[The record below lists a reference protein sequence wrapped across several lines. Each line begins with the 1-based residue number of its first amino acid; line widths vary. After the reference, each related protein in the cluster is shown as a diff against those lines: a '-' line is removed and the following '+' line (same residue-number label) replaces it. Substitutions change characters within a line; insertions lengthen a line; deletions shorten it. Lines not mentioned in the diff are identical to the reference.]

1 MRLAQR
7 GVLLRLSLALGIP
20 ASAQATVP
28 DLMGLGGRWSGAGG
42 GGVAVIDDGNAAYLN
57 PAGLA
62 RVRRPTAALGYIAGW
77 PRLDQPPGLWW
88 DTNLDGVLDER
99 DPPLELDASP
109 DPIGGFMVHAARNV
123 GGRFG
128 LGLTAYVPTDNLVR
142 FSTFEPSLPIYIM
155 WDNRPQRFV
164 AAAALGGEI
173 APGLSLGIGADL
185 LAQAR
190 LTVASTL
197 HARVGAPEQ
206 AGEPLEELIT
216 ETVVDVHEI
225 DMAMVPALA
234 PIVGL
239 QLDVGRLV
247 PALDGLVLG
256 ASYHGEVGLP
266 LDVELFL
273 QANLSLEDLGDLQP
287 YTTALVAQGEF
298 ALFDH
303 FVPRRLQIG
312 AAYRRADALT
322 LYLDGR
328 WTDWRSMVLN
338 VAQVDNA
345 SLVGPLV
352 DLEGLISDGN
362 AYSYTVRATWG
373 LRMGADLQLPE
384 LDVGGKLRYLR
395 LSFRGGFGFDPT
407 PLVDQGP
414 ESALLDADRSMY
426 TLGMGLEHW
435 DALDLIDGA
444 VRYDLFVQWHT
455 LHRTSLERSA
465 PDPIP
470 GYPTTSTRISAGGS
484 VPVFGGQWSFDY

>member
-1 MRLAQR
+1 MIPARR
-7 GVLLRLSLALGIP
+7 DLLCLSLLGP
-20 ASAQATVP
+20 ATAHATIP
-28 DLMGLGGRWSGAGG
+28 DLIGLGGRWSGAGG

-57 PAGLA
+57 PAGLS

-77 PRLDQPPGLWW
+77 PRLDQPPPLWW
-88 DTNLDGVLDER
+88 DTNLDGVTDER
-99 DPPLELDASP
+99 DPPLQLDTNPA
-109 DPIGGFMVHAARNV
+109 PIGGFMVHAARNV
-123 GGRFG
+123 GGKFG
-128 LGLTAYVPTDNLVR
+128 LGLTAYIPTDNLIR

-164 AAAALGGEI
+164 TAAALGGEI

-185 LAQAR
+185 LAKAR

-197 HARVGAPEQ
+197 SARVGAPEQ
-206 AGEPLEELIT
+206 TGEPLEEVFT
-216 ETVVDVHEI
+216 EAVVDVHEI

-273 QANLSLEDLGDLQP
+273 QTNVSLADLGDLDP
-287 YTTALVAQGEF
+287 YTTALVARGQF

-303 FVPRRLQIG
+303 FVPRRLQLG
-312 AAYRRADALT
+312 VAYRRADALT
-322 LYLDGR
+322 LYADGR

-338 VAQVDNA
+338 VAQVSEA
-345 SLVGPLV
+345 SLVGPLI
-352 DLEGLISDGN
+352 DLEGVITDGN
-362 AYSYTVRATWG
+362 AYSYSVRATWG
-373 LRMGADLQLPE
+373 LRMGADLQLPPI
-384 LDVGGKLRYLR
+384 DVGGKLRYLR

-407 PLVDQGP
+407 PLVEQGP
-414 ESALLDADRSMY
+414 ESALLDTDRSMY
-426 TLGMGLEHW
+426 TLGMGMEHW

-444 VRYDLFVQWHT
+444 VRWDLFVQWHT
-455 LHRTSLERSA
+455 LHRTSLARNATE
-465 PDPIP
+465 PTP
-470 GYPTTSTRISAGGS
+470 GYPVSSGLIPAGGS
-484 VPVFGGQWSFDY
+484 IPVFGGQWSFDY